1 MRYAVMGA
9 TVQQVKNVGGLDIKE
24 ARATGIIFATLTKE
38 QADRLRSMGCHVDQV
53 GKVGALVMP
62 PIVAPPIPVA
72 AAPTYSPEQLVW
84 ATGLE
89 ELRAITEPPL
99 YGSGFNLAIID
110 SGIRETH
117 EKINGRVVY
126 RKNFTS
132 DPIWDAFNHGTNVCS
147 VALAV
152 APLCNILNLKVL
164 DDKGSGTEENVV
176 LAVDHCIDLYDTQP
190 DIAPSVINLSLGG
203 PDDGNPNNPMRVA
216 CRAAIERGIWV
227 VAAAGNM
234 GSAPWSIMS
243 PACER
248 YVLGIGSAKYMPDE
262 GTYIVSDFSSRG
274 PTKEGLVKPDAV
286 IFGEDIV
293 MASSASDTATIA
305 KSGTSFA
312 APFCSGMAIIYH
324 DGAYKA
330 AVTREWLVEL
340 PPAEIYYISV
350 EELVDTYLPLLCVK
364 PQGVLAGKDYDYG
377 YGLPYG
383 PFVAQAVGLI
393 PAVDISAML
402 IPVVTIAMLG
412 MIIVPMAKALR

>member
-1 MRYAVMGA
+1 MRYAIMGA
-9 TVQQVKNVGGLDIKE
+9 NVQQVKDAGGTDIQE
-24 ARATGIIFATLTKE
+24 TRRTGIIFATLTSQQVE
-38 QADRLRSMGCHVDQV
+38 RLRSLGCRVNQV
-53 GKVGALVMP
+53 GKVGAPVLP
-62 PIVAPPIPVA
+62 PIVAPPVPVA
-72 AAPTYSPEQLVW
+72 AVPTYSPEYLVW
-84 ATGLE
+84 AAGME
-89 ELRAITEPPL
+89 ELRAITRPPL

-132 DPIWDAFNHGTNVCS
+132 ALMHDGFNHGTNVCS
-147 VALAV
+147 VALAL

-164 DDKGSGTEENVV
+164 DDKGSGTEEDVV
-176 LAVDHCIDLYDTQP
+176 LAVDHCIDLHDSEP
-190 DIAPSVINLSLGG
+190 DIAPSVINLSLGA
-203 PDDGNPNNPMRVA
+203 PDDGNPDNPMRVA
-216 CRAAIERGIWV
+216 CRAAIEKGIWV
-227 VAAAGNM
+227 IAAAGNM
-234 GSAPWSIMS
+234 GPAPQSLMT

-248 YVLGIGSAKYMPDE
+248 YVFAVGSAKYEPFV
-262 GTYIVSDFSSRG
+262 VSDFSSRG
-274 PTKEGLVKPDAV
+274 PSFEGLAKPDA
-286 IFGEDIV
+286 IMFGEDIV

-312 APFCSGMAIIYH
+312 TPFCSGMAIIYH
-324 DGAYKA
+324 EGAYRQ
-330 AVTREWLVEL
+330 AVVSRRLMEL
-340 PPAEIYYISV
+340 PYEPGGAIYYISV

-402 IPVVTIAMLG
+402 TPVVVIAMLG
-412 MIIVPMAKALR
+412 MIMVPMTKALGV